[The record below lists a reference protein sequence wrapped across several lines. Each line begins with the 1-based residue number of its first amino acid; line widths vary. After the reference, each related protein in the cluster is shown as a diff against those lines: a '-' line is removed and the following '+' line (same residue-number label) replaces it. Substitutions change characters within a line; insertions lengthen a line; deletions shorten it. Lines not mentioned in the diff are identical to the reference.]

1 MKHTRVQNSP
11 KTGKVYVLFYEDDS
25 AFSNFHPAKFEAA
38 TVKKLVNSEKFQE
51 EETLK
56 WNCSEQY
63 FMYHKALLVN
73 DQNAA
78 KFIHD
83 SKYPM
88 PMKMAGR
95 KLNMTRNDL
104 EKWSEKSR
112 EVMYQACLAK
122 FSQNLELRKLL
133 FRTKGMILVEASG
146 NDAIWGIG
154 IWKEDP
160 RAQNEDSWHGTN
172 WLGII
177 LDKIREELWDKPEFK
192 NEKEEIE
199 KENLSNGPFCEKL
212 KLNVLFK
219 LLNPKT
225 TYFVQKPQIFK
236 KNVFFSKNYYFAFSL
251 KDENLKVSLLFFV
264 FLKISNVSSIF
275 TDTDKIYNETEAR
288 VLFELVAAVHNS
300 QPQFCLKASFPNP
313 QTRPKL
319 ITQFFVRC
327 DHLNSDCTFALFE
340 LPGEQVVIAIRG
352 TRTMSQLF
360 FETMSA
366 FIPDTSF
373 HGLGEVSIRMIN
385 DHFSEK

>member
-1 MKHTRVQNSP
+1 MIFVHFCALFVFSSFPNPQTRPKLITQFFVRCDHLNSDCTFALFELPGEQVVIAIRGTRTMSQLFFETMSAFIPDTSFHGLGEPKMKHTRVQNSP

-199 KENLSNGPFCEKL
+199 KENVETRIMFLE
-212 KLNVLFK
+212 
-219 LLNPKT
+219 
-225 TYFVQKPQIFK
+225 
-236 KNVFFSKNYYFAFSL
+236 AL
-251 KDENLKVSLLFFV
+251 KDIDNNFENSF
-264 FLKISNVSSIF
+264 IS
-275 TDTDKIYNETEAR
+275 T
-288 VLFELVAAVHNS
+288 
-300 QPQFCLKASFPNP
+300 
-313 QTRPKL
+313 
-319 ITQFFVRC
+319 
-327 DHLNSDCTFALFE
+327 
-340 LPGEQVVIAIRG
+340 
-352 TRTMSQLF
+352 
-360 FETMSA
+360 
-366 FIPDTSF
+366 
-373 HGLGEVSIRMIN
+373 
-385 DHFSEK
+385 